1 MKCSLQNPSWIMR
14 KLNLN
19 VIEKAH
25 FMLHLSE
32 LYLSFRLMEQS
43 NIDMT

>member
-1 MKCSLQNPSWIMR
+1 MLATKYILDYTQSKLKCDY
-14 KLNLN
+14 
-19 VIEKAH
+19 KAH

-43 NIDMT
+43 NVDMT